1 MRKTILTAAAAT
13 GLATLAV
20 GALNAQDAAT
30 PGAMDVSRVTAGTYA
45 TDPAHSLVQW
55 SVDHFGFNP
64 YFGIF
69 GDIEGTLTL
78 DPAQIE
84 DAQVDVRI
92 PIASVAV
99 PSAGLRDHLLR
110 PGKDGGSPDFFGA
123 EPGMA
128 RFVSTDVTRLG
139 ATRALIAGTLT
150 MNGQSGPVVLLT
162 EFSGA
167 GANPMSEAETVGFI
181 ATTTIDRSDWGVGYG
196 IPMISD
202 AVDLKISVA
211 FEKQ

>member
-13 GLATLAV
+13 GLAAIAV
-20 GALNAQDAAT
+20 TGLTAQDAPM
-30 PGAMDVSRVTAGTYA
+30 PGTMDVSRVTAGTYA
-45 TDPAHSLVQW
+45 TDPGHSLVQW

-69 GDIEGTLTL
+69 GDVSGTLTL
-78 DPAQIE
+78 DPAAIE
-84 DAQVDVRI
+84 DASVDVQI

-123 EPGMA
+123 EPAMA
-128 RFVSTDVTRLG
+128 RFVSTEVTQLG
-139 ATRALIAGTLT
+139 ATRALIAGNLT
-150 MNGQSGPVVLLT
+150 MNGKTGPVVLLT

-167 GANPMSEAETVGFI
+167 GANPMSEAETVGFT
-181 ATTTIDRSDWGVGYG
+181 ATTTIDRSNWGIGYG
-196 IPMISD
+196 IPMVSD

>member
-1 MRKTILTAAAAT
+1 MRKTILTTAAAT
-13 GLATLAV
+13 GLATLALT
-20 GALNAQDAAT
+20 GLTAQDGTT
-30 PGAMDVSRVTAGTYA
+30 PGAMDVSRVTAGTYT

-69 GDIEGTLTL
+69 GDVAGTLTL
-78 DPAQIE
+78 DPAAIE
-84 DAQVDVRI
+84 DATVDVQI
-92 PIASVAV
+92 PIAPVAV

-110 PGKDGGSPDFFGA
+110 PGADGGSPDFFGA

-128 RFVSTDVTRLG
+128 RFVSTEVTQLG
-139 ATRALIAGTLT
+139 ATRALIAGNLT
-150 MNGQSGPVVLLT
+150 MNGQTGPVVLLT

-167 GANPMSEAETVGFI
+167 GANPMSEAETVGFT
-181 ATTTIDRSDWGVGYG
+181 ATTTIDRSNWGIGYA
-196 IPMISD
+196 IPMVSD

>member
-13 GLATLAV
+13 GLATLALT
-20 GALNAQDAAT
+20 GLTAQDATT
-30 PGAMDVSRVTAGTYA
+30 PGKMDVSRVTAGTYA
-45 TDPAHSLVQW
+45 TDPGHSLVQW

-69 GDIEGTLTL
+69 GDVAGTLTL
-78 DPAQIE
+78 DLAAIE
-84 DAQVDVRI
+84 NATVNVQI

-110 PGKDGGSPDFFGA
+110 PGKDGGEPDFFGA

-128 RFVSTDVTRLG
+128 RFVSTEVTQLG
-139 ATRALIAGTLT
+139 ATRALIEGNLT
-150 MNGQSGPVVLLT
+150 MNGQTGPVVLLT

-167 GANPMSEAETVGFI
+167 GANSMSEAETVGFT
-181 ATTTIDRSDWGVGYG
+181 ATTTIDRSNWGIGYG
-196 IPMISD
+196 IPMVSD